1 MNADTKIR
9 VDRRNFLKTGGAGAA
24 GLVIGFY
31 LPGRFEELAA
41 SPVGAAAPAALNAWM
56 RMGTDDRVTI
66 LIDKSEMGQGILT
79 ALCMIAAE
87 ELECDWKKI
96 RTEFAPA
103 AKEYFNPAFGMQGTG
118 GSSSVRSSWDPMR
131 KAGAAARQMLLE
143 AAAQKW
149 GVEKTTCRAENGV
162 VLHEATKRKLSYG
175 SLAEAAAKLPV
186 PQDPP
191 LKDPKQ
197 YRIIGKSTKRLDT
210 LDKVNGRAEF
220 GIDIR
225 RPRMLYAVVARCPV
239 FGGKVASF
247 DATKAKA
254 VPGVKNVIQI
264 SSGIAVVADNTWTA
278 MQGRRALD
286 VKWDE
291 GVNASVNSESISKLF
306 AERAAQPGVEARK
319 EGDAQAALAGAAKK
333 IEAVYEV
340 PFLAHATMEPQNC
353 TADVRTDR
361 CDVWAPT
368 QFQTISQGTAAKICA
383 LKPEAVFIHTTFLGG
398 GFGRRAGVDFVA
410 DAVETSKAIGA
421 PVKVT
426 WSRED
431 DMQHDFYRPAS
442 YARMAGA
449 VDAEGWPVAWTTRIA
464 CPSIMNLWFPGT
476 IKNNLDPTSVEGVA
490 NLPYTIPNIL
500 VDYQLTETGIPV
512 GFWRSVG
519 SSQNG
524 FFSECFIDELA
535 AEGKKD
541 PYEFRRHLLSK
552 APRHLGVLELAAQKA
567 GWDKPLP
574 AGRFRGIAVLFAF
587 ESYAAQVVEISVDRR
602 ARTLKVHRV
611 LSAVDVGRVV
621 NPANIEMQSESA
633 IVYGLAAALHGAIT
647 ISRGRV
653 EQSNFNNYPV
663 LRMDEMPV
671 IETHIVPS
679 EEKPT
684 GAGELSVPPVVPAL
698 CNAIFAATGKRVR
711 RLPIRPEDL
720 A

>member
-1 MNADTKIR
+1 MTAGTTMR
-9 VDRRNFLKTGGAGAA
+9 VDRRSFLKTGVAGAT

-31 LPGRFEELAA
+31 LPGRFEALAA
-41 SPVGAAAPAALNAWM
+41 PPAGSAAPAALNAWM
-56 RMGTDDRVTI
+56 RIGTDDSVTI
-66 LIDKSEMGQGILT
+66 MIDKSEMGQGIQT
-79 ALCMIAAE
+79 ALCMLAAE

-131 KAGAAARQMLLE
+131 KAGAAARDMLLQ

-149 GVEKTTCRAENGV
+149 GVEKTACRAENGV
-162 VLHEATKRKLSYG
+162 ILHEPTKRRLTYG

-186 PQDPP
+186 PSDVP

-197 YRIIGKSTKRLDT
+197 FRVIGKSTKRLDT
-210 LDKVNGRAEF
+210 REKVDGRAKF
-220 GIDIR
+220 GIDVR
-225 RPRMLYAVVARCPV
+225 RPGMLYAVVARCPV

-264 SSGIAVVADNTWTA
+264 SSGVAVVADSTWTA
-278 MQGRRALD
+278 MQGRRALE

-291 GVNASVNSESISKLF
+291 GPNANVSSDSISKLF

-319 EGDAQAALAGAAKK
+319 EGDAATALAGAAKK

-353 TADVRTDR
+353 TADVRADR

-368 QFQTISQGTAAKICA
+368 QFQTMAQAVAAKICG

-398 GFGRRAGVDFVA
+398 GFGRKAGTDFVIES
-410 DAVETSKAIGA
+410 VETSKAIGA

-431 DMQHDFYRPAS
+431 DTQHDFYRPAS
-442 YARMAGA
+442 YARLAGGL
-449 VDAEGWPVAWTTRIA
+449 DADGWPVAWTTRVA
-464 CPSIMNLWFPGT
+464 CPSIMNAWFPGS
-476 IKNNLDPTSVEGVA
+476 IKNNLDPTSVEGVD
-490 NLPYTIPNIL
+490 NLPYAIPNIL

-519 SSQNG
+519 NSQNG
-524 FFSECFIDELA
+524 FFSESFMDELA
-535 AEGKKD
+535 AAGKKD
-541 PYEFRRHLLSK
+541 PYEFRRRFLGK
-552 APRHLGVLELAAQKA
+552 APRHLAVLELAAQKA

-574 AGRFRGIAVLFAF
+574 AGRFRGIAVLTAF
-587 ESYAAQVVEISVDRR
+587 LSYAAQVVEISVNRSE
-602 ARTLKVHRV
+602 RTLKIHRV
-611 LSAVDVGRVV
+611 VCAVDVGRVV
-621 NPANIEMQSESA
+621 NPTNIAAQSESA
-633 IVYGLAAALHGAIT
+633 VVYGLTSALHGTIT

-653 EQSNFNNYPV
+653 EQTNFNNYPM
-663 LRMDEMPV
+663 LRMNEMPAV
-671 IETHIVPS
+671 EVHIVPS

-698 CNAIFAATGKRVR
+698 CNAIFAATGKRIR